1 MATDILR
8 IAGGRPLSGHVSIE
22 GAKNAALPACVA
34 SLLTDEPVTLGRI
47 PELRDVSTILFT
59 LSDLGKRVVRM
70 GTSVVLGSDRDLSC
84 RANAYAVR
92 QMRAS
97 FLVLGPLLA
106 RLGCAE
112 VPLPG
117 GCAIGSRSVDLHIQ
131 GLRAMGAR
139 VEERG
144 SLLHVTADRL
154 RGAAITLGFPS
165 VGATEHLLMAASLA
179 QGETQ
184 IANGSV
190 EPEVEDL
197 VQLLQAM
204 GGRIEREGTTYR
216 IEGADT
222 LHGAT
227 HAVIPD
233 RMEAGTYLL
242 AGVLTGGEVRVD
254 AGLAPL
260 SEAFLNALIEA
271 GCRIENSDGTLRV
284 SGELTR
290 EIDVRTA
297 PHPGFPTDLH
307 PPLAALL
314 CLAQGTSTIE
324 ESIFE
329 HRHTYVDGLRALGGA
344 LAVDG
349 TTVRITGVNGLKGRQ
364 LSAPDIRSGAALL
377 LGALAARGESV
388 LGGLDKI
395 DRGYARLGEKLRLLG
410 AEVERESERETNR
423 TSI

>member
-8 IAGGRPLSGHVSIE
+8 VSGGRPLSGIVPVE

-34 SLLTDEPVTLGRI
+34 SLLTDEPVTLSRI

-70 GTSVVLGSDRDLSC
+70 STSVVLGSDRELSC

-97 FLVLGPLLA
+97 FLVLGPLLV

-131 GLRAMGAR
+131 GLRTMGAR

-144 SLLHVTADRL
+144 SLLHVTARRL
-154 RGAAITLGFPS
+154 RGAPIKLGFPS

-179 QGETQ
+179 QGETE
-184 IANGSV
+184 IVNGSI

-197 VQLLQAM
+197 VRLLRAM
-204 GGRIEREGTTYR
+204 GASIEREDSTYR
-216 IEGADT
+216 VEGADA
-222 LHGAT
+222 LHGAS

-242 AGVLTGGEVRVD
+242 AGAITGGRVGVD
-254 AGLAPL
+254 AGLATL
-260 SEAFLNALIEA
+260 SEAFLAALSEA
-271 GCRIENSDGTLRV
+271 GCQIESCEGTLHVRGRPV
-284 SGELTR
+284 RGIR
-290 EIDVRTA
+290 VRTE

-314 CLAQGTSTIE
+314 CLAEGTSTIE

-344 LAVDG
+344 LAVEG
-349 TTVRITGVNGLKGRQ
+349 TTVRITGVTGLKARR
-364 LSAPDIRSGAALL
+364 LMSPDIRSGAALL
-377 LGALAARGESV
+377 LGALAAQGESE
-388 LGGLDKI
+388 LSGLDKI
-395 DRGYARLGEKLRLLG
+395 DRGYSRLADKLRLLG
-410 AEVERESERETNR
+410 AEIERETER
-423 TSI
+423 DTA